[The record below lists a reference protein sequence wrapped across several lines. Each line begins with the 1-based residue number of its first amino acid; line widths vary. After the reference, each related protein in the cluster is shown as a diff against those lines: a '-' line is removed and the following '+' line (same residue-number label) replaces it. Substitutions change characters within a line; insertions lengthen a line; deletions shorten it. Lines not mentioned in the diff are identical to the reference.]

1 MGSRIMHLIIAQQIA
16 ERLAIKDKTSFLAGG
31 IAPDAATAKER
42 AHFFVGSEQDYTRS
56 IDYAGFL
63 EKYNEQKENPYIMGY
78 FTHLIA
84 DDLWLKGFY
93 LPWLR
98 NRIANDSS
106 VLALYHQ
113 DFRLLNS
120 KLLDYYQLTYTLQ
133 SAFNNKATITH
144 LQEVT
149 EQEVVQFFP
158 YVLEDMV
165 YNEDM
170 LQQKL
175 QIFTLQQIIGYIETS
190 IDKGLQHCLTYV

>member
-1 MGSRIMHLIIAQQIA
+1 MHLIIAQQIA

-98 NRIANDSS
+98 KRIANDSS

-149 EQEVVQFFP
+149 EQEVVQLFP

-190 IDKGLQHCLTYV
+190 IDKGLKHCLTYV